1 AIEAGVRLVAGLVT
15 GIGRFVRA
23 VATGEAHQQLAR
35 VDELIA
41 RVVGRGVDAGVHADR
56 VARASFHAEAAE
68 HAAQLVDHEALR
80 EALVAAARIAFRV
93 FAGFDVDALRRAGR
107 GAAQAGHAARRAVGP
122 VREPVHA

>member
-1 AIEAGVRLVAGLVT
+1 
-15 GIGRFVRA
+15 
-23 VATGEAHQQLAR
+23 
-35 VDELIA
+35 
-41 RVVGRGVDAGVHADR
+41 
-56 VARASFHAEAAE
+56 ARASFHAEAAE

-122 VREPVHA
+122 VREPVHAAEARRVRAALLRVADGVDAVVHGFQARVVALAEHHLLGVLEE